1 MPFALSSENSISS
14 CVSTLSNSGLLLETI
29 TFSSSER
36 PLYPPLANPLTG
48 RGFVLVLCL
57 RMASKARIWFME
69 TGSCNCHAGVTYS
82 FRCTGPATSKVS
94 PYPVNPPSYQPAVF
108 PEATRAPV
116 PELPEG
122 LLSTVMFMTFLRS
135 ALAVAICAAPVAVS
149 MTAVIAP
156 AMGPIWAKA
165 CMMATAVFAMISDT
179 LMANWTP
186 AYFFCTSSFFASFS
200 FSSRATSSVLSP
212 ARCISTSYLASM
224 FASSASW
231 RAEMAP
237 ENKSL

>member
-82 FRCTGPATSKVS
+82 SRCTGPATSS
-94 PYPVNPPSYQPAVF
+94 IPPLPVNPPLYQPVESDTTRCPVCGVVLSLRPAFAVDVLGF
-108 PEATRAPV
+108 LIRPFKAPKATLISAISPAAFANPRKPK
-116 PELPEG
+116 LPIS
-122 LLSTVMFMTFLRS
+122 LMVLSAIAIT
-135 ALAVAICAAPVAVS
+135 AICLNVS
-149 MTAVIAP
+149 KVRRR
-156 AMGPIWAKA
+156 
-165 CMMATAVFAMISDT
+165 ISLIPQHYSLT
-179 LMANWTP
+179 L
-186 AYFFCTSSFFASFS
+186 F
-200 FSSRATSSVLSP
+200 
-212 ARCISTSYLASM
+212 ISA
-224 FASSASW
+224 
-231 RAEMAP
+231 
-237 ENKSL
+237 

>member
-82 FRCTGPATSKVS
+82 SRCTGPATSS
-94 PYPVNPPSYQPAVF
+94 IPPLPVNPPLYQPV
-108 PEATRAPV
+108 E
-116 PELPEG
+116 
-122 LLSTVMFMTFLRS
+122 
-135 ALAVAICAAPVAVS
+135 
-149 MTAVIAP
+149 
-156 AMGPIWAKA
+156 
-165 CMMATAVFAMISDT
+165 SDT
-179 LMANWTP
+179 TRCPVCGVVLSLRP
-186 AYFFCTSSFFASFS
+186 AFAVDVLGFLIRPFKAPKATLISAISAAAFASPKNPNLDTLRIVVSAIAIVTTWRRVSNVNNRMFPIAS
-200 FSSRATSSVLSP
+200 AKLVSESTKDSP
-212 ARCISTSYLASM
+212 RIWPA
-224 FASSASW
+224 
-231 RAEMAP
+231 
-237 ENKSL
+237 